1 MVRLRDFSLVMSN
14 SSFYLEDE
22 RRGGHY
28 GHVCVCH
35 LQDSL
40 LFTLL
45 ICNHLSE
52 RKYSLSLFSLF
63 PHLSLPTFR
72 FIRTSWDSMLTTP
85 KQTLHSK
92 SSCGRSLTKN
102 FPIPSFPLR
111 YLHSSRLACNRL
123 RCLGLLKP
131 EFSFSIS
138 FYSTSDPVSIASIA
152 SRTQFER
159 LSYMHMHTLATNILA
174 VEKKK
179 SRHSF

>member
-1 MVRLRDFSLVMSN
+1 MRQHVNHAQTNPSLEIK
-14 SSFYLEDE
+14 L
-22 RRGGHY
+22 
-28 GHVCVCH
+28 
-35 LQDSL
+35 
-40 LFTLL
+40 
-45 ICNHLSE
+45 
-52 RKYSLSLFSLF
+52 
-63 PHLSLPTFR
+63 
-72 FIRTSWDSMLTTP
+72 W
-85 KQTLHSK
+85 
-92 SSCGRSLTKN
+92 SLTKN

-138 FYSTSDPVSIASIA
+138 FYSTPDPVSIASIA

-179 SRHSF
+179 SRHSFYYEKKKKKKKKKQQKQKKKKKKKTTTKQTKRTN